1 MPEQNR
7 YSLDSSTPS
16 QATRHRV
23 RKNQTQSPQTEGA
36 RRWIL
41 QAVLCGMPVC
51 GFSLGCGSGQV
62 PEVSSHDASPQN
74 FTDVSQDDAAIAF
87 HSPSDKPSKQ
97 GEVNRNAYAVNTASF
112 GDGLQSTSQNTNRG
126 SSSTA
131 LTAVS
136 QSTASVARQWM
147 DAVIE
152 RYRKAASYSDT
163 GFVRLSYRRL
173 GERFEDKAPLA
184 VQFIRGKSLHVQA
197 YASEMV
203 IVDGSLQA
211 TITDPLTNDM
221 DGQVLRNKL
230 TAGRFGLADIYAD
243 PEWTHFASAGLGGP
257 SPQLELLLSDKPL
270 AGLFE
275 GKAELSMG
283 PVESLVTNASDA
295 TAAGP
300 ATSVTQ
306 ECQTLV
312 IETEGLVYRLW
323 IDKSSGLLRRIELPS
338 ASAGLAADPA
348 VTDVQLAI
356 ELEAARFSTLG
367 LESFQFQSAP
377 SNESAPSKKVAPKF
391 VRSFVPL
398 PPPLISDLLGRPL
411 PEFALSDVNGRLL
424 ASERGSDRKM
434 TVLLWIADHPASRMA
449 ASQLQI
455 VADTREAKGQKDCR
469 IAVVMAEP
477 QAPPLQPTADTLVA
491 PSAAN
496 PTGAMLRSWRVG
508 LPFAEDVKAVGRDT
522 FKIAEAPTL
531 VVIGP
536 SGVVDWFQP
545 RVGPDLAVSLPMLLD
560 DLAAGK
566 TVGKDLRAQYE
577 KDQQTYRQL
586 LSDAAAK

>member
-1 MPEQNR
+1 MPEPIQ

-16 QATRHRV
+16 QATRQRV
-23 RKNQTQSPQTEGA
+23 RKNQNQSPQTKGA

-62 PEVSSHDASPQN
+62 PEVSSQNASPQN
-74 FTDVSQDDAAIAF
+74 LTDGSQKDAAVVF
-87 HSPSDKPSKQ
+87 HSPSDKPPKQ
-97 GEVNRNAYAVNTASF
+97 GDVSQNANPVSNVPF
-112 GDGLQSTSQNTNRG
+112 GVGLQSTSQNTNR
-126 SSSTA
+126 SPSPTPV
-131 LTAVS
+131 TAVS
-136 QSTASVARQWM
+136 QTTASVARQWM

-152 RYRKAASYSDT
+152 RYRKASSYSDA
-163 GFVRLSYRRL
+163 GYVRLSYRRL

-203 IVDGSLQA
+203 ILDGDLQA
-211 TITDPLTNDM
+211 TITDPLTNNM
-221 DGQVLRNKL
+221 DGQVLRNRL
-230 TAGRFGLADIYAD
+230 TAGRFALADIYAD
-243 PEWTHFASAGLGGP
+243 AEWTHFASAGLGGP

-283 PVESLVTNASDA
+283 PVESLATNPSQA
-295 TAAGP
+295 TAADP
-300 ATSVTQ
+300 AATLTQ

-323 IDKSSGLLRRIELPS
+323 IDKSSGLLRRIELPI

-348 VTDVQLAI
+348 VTDVQLSI
-356 ELEAARFSTLG
+356 ELDGARFSTLG
-367 LESFQFQSAP
+367 PEAFRFQAVPRNTS
-377 SNESAPSKKVAPKF
+377 VPKF

-398 PPPLISDLLGRPL
+398 PPPLISDLLGQTL
-411 PEFALSDVNGRLL
+411 PEFALSDASGRLL

-449 ASQLQI
+449 ASQLQM
-455 VADTREAKGQKDCR
+455 VADTREGKGQKDCR

-477 QAPPLQPTADTLVA
+477 QAPPAQPTSDTLVA

-508 LPFAEDVKAVGRDT
+508 LPFSEDVKAVGRDT